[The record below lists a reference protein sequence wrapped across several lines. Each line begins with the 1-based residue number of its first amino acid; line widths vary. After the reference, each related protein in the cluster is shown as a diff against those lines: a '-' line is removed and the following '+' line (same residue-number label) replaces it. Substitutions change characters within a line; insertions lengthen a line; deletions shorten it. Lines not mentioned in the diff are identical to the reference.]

1 MAELGYFEPV
11 PGIYGTPN
19 PATDSSPEQRAA
31 LQESF
36 AQKAIALAQAPGHIP
51 LSAGYG
57 ANAPQWATQP
67 GGPTHLPV
75 IGWTAQNAGN
85 RPAFYPYDAE
95 GIGTV
100 PDWTADPNPAAAGSY
115 DMNVVV
121 SPYPPNSLNRAP
133 IGLND
138 GDFFQYM
145 GVAPDPD
152 FSGYDDSTQD
162 EY

>member
-1 MAELGYFEPV
+1 MAELGYHEPI
-11 PGIYGTPN
+11 PGIYGTAN

-31 LQESF
+31 LQNRF
-36 AQKAIALAQAPGHIP
+36 AQQAILMAGGPGYVP
-51 LSAGYG
+51 PNMGYG
-57 ANAPQWATQP
+57 ADAPEWSTLP

-85 RPAFYPYDAE
+85 TPAFYPTTAE
-95 GIGTV
+95 DTGMV
-100 PDWTADPNPAAAGSY
+100 PDWTSDPNPAAAGSY
-115 DMNVVV
+115 DMNVTV

-145 GVAPDPD
+145 GVPGNPNAPTT
-152 FSGYDDSTQD
+152 DDSTQD